1 MIGDRR
7 IIENAK
13 WFDDHAVTQ
22 DAILNHSVW
31 TNLTATTDAAGP
43 KNMGNGTYN
52 SVSTN
57 TNATVDR
64 GSGRIMDAHAI
75 QHELLTNALS

>member
-31 TNLTATTDAAGP
+31 TNLTATTDAASP
-43 KNMGNGTYN
+43 
-52 SVSTN
+52 
-57 TNATVDR
+57 
-64 GSGRIMDAHAI
+64 
-75 QHELLTNALS
+75 